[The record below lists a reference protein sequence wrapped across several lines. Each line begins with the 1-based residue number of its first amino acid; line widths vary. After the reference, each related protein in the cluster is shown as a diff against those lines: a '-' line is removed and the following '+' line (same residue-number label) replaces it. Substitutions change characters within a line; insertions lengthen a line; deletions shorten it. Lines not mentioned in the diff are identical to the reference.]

1 MTPAQMTEVKPT
13 YLTTNAVF
21 IGRSIRLSLRNT
33 EALVMAIVLPVMLML
48 MFTYVFG
55 GAIDPGGDYVVY
67 VVPGIIL
74 LCAGFGSS
82 STAVSVAEDMT
93 NGIIDRFRT
102 MPIHSVSVITG
113 HIVASLARNLVAT
126 GIVIGVGHLVGY
138 RSSASAGEWLAAL
151 GVITLFIL
159 AFTVLFAAIGLSS
172 GNPSAASGYGFALLF
187 LPYLS
192 SAFVPTETMPTWLRG
207 VAEHQPITPV
217 IETIRG
223 LLNGTPIH
231 NNGWLAL
238 AWCLGLLAIAFIWC
252 NLVFKRKAGR
262 R

>member
-1 MTPAQMTEVKPT
+1 MTPTQMTEVKPT

-21 IGRSIRLSLRNT
+21 IGRSIRLSMRNT

-102 MPIHSVSVITG
+102 MPLHSVSVITG
-113 HIVASLARNLVAT
+113 HIVASLARNLLAT

-151 GVITLFIL
+151 GVIALFIL

-192 SAFVPTETMPTWLRG
+192 SAFVPTDTMPIWLRG

-231 NNGWLAL
+231 NNGWLAI

-252 NLVFKRKAGR
+252 NLVFKRKSGR